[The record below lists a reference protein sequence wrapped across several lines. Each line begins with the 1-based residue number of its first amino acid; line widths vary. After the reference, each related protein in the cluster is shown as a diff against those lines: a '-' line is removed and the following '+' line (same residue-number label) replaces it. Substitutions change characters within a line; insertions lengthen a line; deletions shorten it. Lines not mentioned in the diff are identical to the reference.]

1 MTDIALG
8 LDRFKG
14 PTANWEDFAMHK
26 MIGVAKNRGEVH
38 QFGSPQLEDPTAQ
51 LFQYLE
57 TKRSQ
62 LTLGELYNVLSSD
75 SVKRPRTAKRLIDPN
90 GMCYV
95 PLTKLLSRLKTI
107 ILKSDTHYR
116 KNQTRLIFIKGS
128 YFLARL

>member
-1 MTDIALG
+1 
-8 LDRFKG
+8 
-14 PTANWEDFAMHK
+14 MHK

-57 TKRSQ
+57 TKRSR
-62 LTLGELYNVLSSD
+62 LTLGELYDVLSSD

-95 PLTKLLSRLKTI
+95 PYFVTRIKTEGLT
-107 ILKSDTHYR
+107 DTRFH
-116 KNQTRLIFIKGS
+116 F
-128 YFLARL
+128 

>member
-57 TKRSQ
+57 TKRRQ

-90 GMCYV
+90 G
-95 PLTKLLSRLKTI
+95 TKLLSRLKTI
-107 ILKSDTHYR
+107 IPKSDTHYR

-128 YFLARL
+128 YFVARL